1 MEVSKEKKKDKDDKE
16 EEKDKDA
23 TTNTVATEVDAFN
36 TDNYQF
42 KFSLL
47 NLSWL

>member
-23 TTNTVATEVDAFN
+23 TTNTAATEVDTFN
-36 TDNYQF
+36 TDKYKREN
-42 KFSLL
+42 L
-47 NLSWL
+47 NQELS